1 MNDTGDLDALIGA
14 LYASISGP
22 AGQARDWDRMR
33 TLFFPR
39 AQMTKIYHVDGE
51 PPQAVVRDVEEYVEA
66 ASEVLQERG
75 FYEREIA
82 RRVDRF
88 GCIAHVFSTYEAFHD
103 MNDDEPFKRGVNSIQ
118 LFHDRE
124 RWWITGMIWEDESES
139 NPLTPEFL

>member
-1 MNDTGDLDALIGA
+1 MNDARDLDALISA

-33 TLFFPR
+33 ALFLAR
-39 AQMTKIYHVDGE
+39 AQMTKIYRSDGE
-51 PPQAVVRDVEEYVEA
+51 PPTAVVRSVEEYVEA
-66 ASEVLQERG
+66 ATDLLQERG
-75 FYEREIA
+75 FFEHEIA

-103 MNDDEPFKRGVNSIQ
+103 QADAEPFKRGVNSIQ

-124 RWWITGMIWEDESES
+124 RWWITGMIWEDESEEY
-139 NPLTPEFL
+139 PLTPEFL